1 MTDILTTI
9 GDDIKTAWGDLETL
23 VVDDAEVA
31 WNAIK
36 TIWLKLAPAEW
47 VTIQGLIKEA
57 LADVEDGDFADIETS
72 VLLKAEASGATFVA
86 GLGSAAIQ
94 AIIGIF
100 KSNVPA

>member
-1 MTDILTTI
+1 MTNILTTI
-9 GDDIKTAWGDLETL
+9 EHDIETAWGEVETL
-23 VVDDAEVA
+23 VVDDALVA

-57 LADVEDGDFADIETS
+57 LADVQDGDFADIES
-72 VLLKAEASGATFVA
+72 AVLMKAEASGATFVA
-86 GLGSAAIQ
+86 NLGSAAIQ

-100 KSNVPA
+100 KSNG